1 MNKLLIL
8 LLLFSMNTYAGRR
21 DANEMIPDSL
31 QKVLGGLKSIY
42 RGSCV
47 INTLSVPCEI
57 LQSHTAHKMYMIVF
71 QGNNSTGEAIPY
83 SVNLY
88 STKDLSVEELWRD
101 TSNDI

>member
-1 MNKLLIL
+1 MNKLLVL
-8 LLLFSMNTYAGRR
+8 LLFFSMNTYAGKNV
-21 DANEMIPDSL
+21 NEMIPDSL

-47 INTLSVPCEI
+47 INTVSVPCEI